1 MNIPR
6 ISLIGAGP
14 GDIELITLK
23 GIKAIE
29 SADVILYDALAN
41 EELLAYAK
49 PEAIK
54 VYVGKR
60 LGKYVYTQEQINYQL
75 VQLALDYGHVV
86 RLKGGDPFVFGRGF
100 EEIEYVR
107 SFNIPCEVISG
118 VTSAIAAPAS
128 VGIPVTTRGYAE
140 SFWVI
145 TGTTKTGELSND
157 LKLAAQSTA
166 TVVVLMGMSKLDQI
180 CEIFTEYQKQ
190 ETPVAIVQNGTRDNA
205 KYLVGTIEDIGEKV
219 KTQKLSN
226 PAVIIIGEV
235 VSLHPEY
242 IETYLKEEI
251 RTTRG

>member
-1 MNIPR
+1 
-6 ISLIGAGP
+6 
-14 GDIELITLK
+14 
-23 GIKAIE
+23 
-29 SADVILYDALAN
+29 
-41 EELLAYAK
+41 LAYAK

-157 LKLAAQSTA
+157 L
-166 TVVVLMGMSKLDQI
+166 
-180 CEIFTEYQKQ
+180 
-190 ETPVAIVQNGTRDNA
+190 N
-205 KYLVGTIEDIGEKV
+205 
-219 KTQKLSN
+219 
-226 PAVIIIGEV
+226 
-235 VSLHPEY
+235 
-242 IETYLKEEI
+242 
-251 RTTRG
+251 